1 MLGETEEDKYGANLN
16 DLLHRF
22 GVEIESATVQ
32 DYEHHYGDAPSW
44 VLASLGDQLAG
55 RAPAGADP
63 LAGVDAAC
71 FYRAGVLRAE
81 NGARVIARS
90 QPTASVPNAPLA
102 AIVDHGA
109 GRVVVTADSDLFGD
123 DCIADLDHRRSGST
137 SSTGRLG
144 RRSRAPSP
152 SAPRPPRRDPEWA
165 RLQGDAVEELRLTQ
179 EPDGSVDTAD
189 ARPGAAARA
198 GRDDRR
204 VRAGAQP
211 TTSRT
216 RRSTSR
222 RSAPT
227 SLAWVESGFAKAR
240 LRPLDGGVPA
250 RARPPRRDRAPL
262 RLPDVQAERLDARPA
277 SRR

>member
-1 MLGETEEDKYGANLN
+1 MLAEASVLVIAHPSDPKWEATVNGGSPLLERAEIEAIEEFVRAGGGLVVLGETEQDKYGANLN

-44 VLASLGDQLAG
+44 VLASLGDQLSG

-102 AIVDHGA
+102 AVVDHGA

-123 DCIADLDHRRSGST
+123 DCIADLDHQLALAQPRLLGRAARRSPSAGRRA
-137 SSTGRLG
+137 RLG
-144 RRSRAPSP
+144 RR
-152 SAPRPPRRDPEWA
+152 
-165 RLQGDAVEELRLTQ
+165 GDARTGLSFATRSRSCAS
-179 EPDGSVDTAD
+179 P
-189 ARPGAAARA
+189 R
-198 GRDDRR
+198 
-204 VRAGAQP
+204 
-211 TTSRT
+211 SRT
-216 RRSTSR
+216 ARSTPPSTTR
-222 RSAPT
+222 R
-227 SLAWVESGFAKAR
+227 GC
-240 LRPLDGGVPA
+240 
-250 RARPPRRDRAPL
+250 
-262 RLPDVQAERLDARPA
+262 A
-277 SRR
+277 S